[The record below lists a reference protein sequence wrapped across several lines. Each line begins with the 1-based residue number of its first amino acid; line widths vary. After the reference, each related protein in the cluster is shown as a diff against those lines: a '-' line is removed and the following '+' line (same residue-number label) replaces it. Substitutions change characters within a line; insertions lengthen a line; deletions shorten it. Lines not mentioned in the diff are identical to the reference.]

1 MTETNSSA
9 PSASP
14 DQPLTAS
21 MPTDGAPAVADL
33 QAQVDKWKAMSRKNE
48 ASYKDAARELEQLRA
63 AGMSEQDR
71 AIETARQ
78 EARTSALAELNE
90 RLVAAEL
97 KAQAAAAGT
106 NLPDADFLNLN
117 RFLDSEGAPDTE
129 AIAAFV
135 SALPATKDT
144 PVYRQDLGLG
154 RQGTSTAGQLTRSD
168 LSRMTPAQVNKARDE
183 GRLDALMRG
192 EL

>member
-1 MTETNSSA
+1 
-9 PSASP
+9 
-14 DQPLTAS
+14 
-21 MPTDGAPAVADL
+21 
-33 QAQVDKWKAMSRKNE
+33 MSRKNE
-48 ASYKDAARELEQLRA
+48 ASFKEAHRELDQLRS
-63 AGMSEQDR
+63 AGMSEQER
-71 AIETARQ
+71 AIEAARQ
-78 EARTSALAELNE
+78 EARTAALSEMNE

-106 NLPDADFLNLN
+106 SLPDADFLNLN
-117 RFLDSEGAPDTE
+117 RFLDGEGTPDTE

-135 SALPATKDT
+135 SALPTTKHT
-144 PVYRQDLGLG
+144 PAYRQDLGLG